1 MIEEPLRTTSAWRP
15 ILSGRARDQALE
27 AVRAVCADIEAMH
40 DADALEPNPR
50 VHPLTL
56 LSDHA
61 LLLAH
66 AGRALGQPRYD
77 ALADLLLDRAVDLL
91 AQTAPAPWLHG
102 GYTGLAMTVGDLE
115 ALVTTEEPRGDG
127 DGHDPAEEDDAN
139 SEIDAEV
146 RGMLARAPWQ
156 GDYDLISGLCGIG
169 TYLASRLPRPD
180 AQDGLALVV
189 RWLVEASEPA
199 PVGRTWHTPV
209 ELLPE
214 WQREEATD
222 GYYNL
227 GVAHGVP
234 GVIVLLARA
243 VAAGVALPESRP
255 LLEDAVAW
263 LLAQR
268 QAPEVG
274 SAFCA
279 WQHQGLGPMPSRL
292 AWCYGDP
299 GVGTALLAAARL
311 VGRADWQAASVDV
324 LLGCTRRPVDASGV
338 QDAGLCHGSAGLGHL
353 FNRAWQG
360 TGEPAFAESAR
371 FWLEHALAQR
381 EPGAWV
387 GGFWAYS
394 PYRMDDGER
403 VVSQE
408 PIQSDATFLTGS
420 AGIALALLAAA
431 TPYEPAWDRRLL
443 TDVPLEGRTHG
454 AAFAA

>member
-1 MIEEPLRTTSAWRP
+1 MIHEIPRPKAAWRP
-15 ILSGRARDQALE
+15 ILSGPAREQALD

-50 VHPLTL
+50 AHPLTL

-61 LLLAH
+61 LLLAQ
-66 AGRALGQPRYD
+66 AGQALGLPRYT

-91 AQTAPAPWLHG
+91 SKTVPSPWLHG
-102 GYTGLAMTVGDLE
+102 GYTGLAMTVDDIE
-115 ALVTTEEPRGDG
+115 ACAVVESSTAEV
-127 DGHDPAEEDDAN
+127 DPDDAN

-146 RGMLARAPWQ
+146 RGMLAEARWQ

-169 TYLASRLPRPD
+169 TYLASRLPRTD
-180 AQDGLALVV
+180 ARRGLALIV
-189 RWLVEASEPA
+189 RWLAEASEPA
-199 PVGRTWHTPV
+199 SVGLTWHTPV

-243 VAAGVALPESRP
+243 VAEGVALPESGQ
-255 LLEDAVAW
+255 LLDGAVAW
-263 LLAQR
+263 LLDQR
-268 QAPEVG
+268 QAPEIG

-299 GVGTALLAAARL
+299 GVGAALLTAARL
-311 VGRADWQAASVDV
+311 VDRADWQDAAVDV
-324 LLGCTRRPVDASGV
+324 LLGCTRRVLGSTGV

-360 TGEPAFAESAR
+360 TGEPAFAEAAR

-394 PYRMDDGER
+394 PYRMDEGER
-403 VVSQE
+403 VVSQD

-420 AGIALALLAAA
+420 AGIALALLAAV
-431 TPYEPAWDRRLL
+431 TPQEPSWDRRLL
-443 TDVPLEGRTHG
+443 TDVPLEGRDHG